1 MEVEPSLLTTD
12 SFFLGTRHSSA
23 RGNERTKDRTRSI
36 ESDGPDAANADED
49 ARRTRGPG
57 EDATGAAIVRVAR
70 ARGRRRGVG
79 DGERARKRTTV
90 RGTESNRRPE
100 EGGRAIEPR
109 EERRMASASSAFTE
123 TIRVR
128 FSETDGQGVVFN
140 GSYPVYA
147 DAALDAWMERAMGVE
162 WTKNVGR
169 ALCVAA
175 SSTWEFKR
183 SAKFMDRL
191 AVKCSV
197 VRWGTT
203 SFDVAYDGTL
213 EPNGEACFAG
223 RVTYVCVSD
232 ETRRPVPVPGDMKAA
247 LSGTTTTTT
256 ARSRL

>member
-1 MEVEPSLLTTD
+1 M
-12 SFFLGTRHSSA
+12 
-23 RGNERTKDRTRSI
+23 
-36 ESDGPDAANADED
+36 
-49 ARRTRGPG
+49 
-57 EDATGAAIVRVAR
+57 
-70 ARGRRRGVG
+70 
-79 DGERARKRTTV
+79 
-90 RGTESNRRPE
+90 RGTEPNRRAKKGE
-100 EGGRAIEPR
+100 ERSSEPR
-109 EERRMASASSAFTE
+109 EERRMAPVSSAFTE

-256 ARSRL
+256 TTTRSRL